1 MEIIN
6 NNSRKL
12 IPTAGEA
19 YGAAWQIMGKYFLV
33 LLAVSILYGIISGP
47 TAMVNRNISD
57 FQWSLIP
64 MVLFGIG
71 FGVFIAAPIGYST
84 DWVFLKAVRGEP
96 IDVRDMFAVFQKN
109 YWNAV
114 AGNLV
119 VGLIIGLGFVLLI
132 VPGIILA
139 CRLAFVR
146 YLIIDREM
154 DFSDAISK
162 SWEMTKG
169 YGVQIF
175 VMGLL
180 AFVTAILGLIALIV
194 GIVVSI
200 VWIKT
205 AFAVMYQA
213 VIETEGHF
221 RQPVE

>member
-1 MEIIN
+1 
-6 NNSRKL
+6 
-12 IPTAGEA
+12 
-19 YGAAWQIMGKYFLV
+19 
-33 LLAVSILYGIISGP
+33 
-47 TAMVNRNISD
+47 
-57 FQWSLIP
+57 
-64 MVLFGIG
+64 
-71 FGVFIAAPIGYST
+71 
-84 DWVFLKAVRGEP
+84 
-96 IDVRDMFAVFQKN
+96 
-109 YWNAV
+109 
-114 AGNLV
+114 
-119 VGLIIGLGFVLLI
+119 
-132 VPGIILA
+132 
-139 CRLAFVR
+139 LAFVR